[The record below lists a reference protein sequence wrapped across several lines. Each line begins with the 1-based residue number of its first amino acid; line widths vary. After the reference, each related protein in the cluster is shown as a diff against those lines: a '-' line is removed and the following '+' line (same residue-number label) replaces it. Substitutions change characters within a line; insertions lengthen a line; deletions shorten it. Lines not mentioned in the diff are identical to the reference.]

1 MVGSRM
7 IGNFPEALDF
17 SNSIGLSMPTLFS
30 LISVGYHSES
40 HVAIVFYREYHLL
53 PK

>member
-1 MVGSRM
+1 MVGSRL
-7 IGNFPEALDF
+7 IGNYPKVLDF

-40 HVAIVFYREYHLL
+40 HVAMAFCQEYNIL
-53 PK
+53 P